1 MSANADAEMARIHD
15 LYQGTKSELAQ
26 RTQQEVQRHHAHE
39 RALSQMQ
46 ALQLE
51 LRDKLRFTELQLAG
65 AREEGAS
72 LAATVEEL
80 RGRLGEAQSLAS
92 EQRERQRQQEPRVSE
107 LQAMVERLTA
117 EKSELQASLGAQQ
130 RRVDGLAQ
138 TKEST
143 IQLQEAKLRE
153 VREELDHS
161 RSSRHGDAQALEAA
175 HARAAELE
183 RSNAELSRQL
193 LASKEQLRA
202 AHHARRGDAHREE
215 ALAQLQS
222 DNARLVKILATTE
235 EYKEF
240 VHYADDSGGLSY
252 VPPPARQPLASA
264 RAATG
269 RANGGGFGG
278 GLSHSASF
286 AATPFST
293 RPATPTGSRAGGL
306 RRPASAATLE
316 TPAAATAGRAAARA
330 DRADRVVRGAAR
342 EVEHWVPADA
352 HSLAHEWRRQYAP
365 DTTADSFS
373 ELLLRLNR
381 VWKARE
387 GARLERQREKLGQRI
402 GELKRQLSHG
412 APYEQVMHGSELE
425 RLKRELRD
433 VRATLNTGRRRL
445 NDGEERLL
453 ENSLASADA
462 LNAQLMH
469 TKAEADELRREL
481 ADADAH
487 QHAALGRGAAAAVE
501 RAVGLSDTLIE
512 RVRELIRDFQ
522 GKTVALSRTDADYFM
537 KLLRLQAWFL
547 ENLERRLGVG
557 REKMLGVYEDVLQSH
572 APPARAAAAA
582 RSPAQTH
589 LAAALRTG
597 SGIASPYRGGR
608 SYPDSEEEI

>member
-1 MSANADAEMARIHD
+1 MLHD
-15 LYQGTKSELAQ
+15 DET
-26 RTQQEVQRHHAHE
+26 R
-39 RALSQMQ
+39 
-46 ALQLE
+46 
-51 LRDKLRFTELQLAG
+51 RFLLAG

-117 EKSELQASLGAQQ
+117 EKAELQASLGAQQ

-264 RAATG
+264 RAPIA
-269 RANGGGFGG
+269 RP
-278 GLSHSASF
+278 
-286 AATPFST
+286 PFLVTVVHDSSD
-293 RPATPTGSRAGGL
+293 AMSRVDVC
-306 RRPASAATLE
+306 RRVP
-316 TPAAATAGRAAARA
+316 
-330 DRADRVVRGAAR
+330 RVGN
-342 EVEHWVPADA
+342 
-352 HSLAHEWRRQYAP
+352 RR
-365 DTTADSFS
+365 D
-373 ELLLRLNR
+373 
-381 VWKARE
+381 KC
-387 GARLERQREKLGQRI
+387 G
-402 GELKRQLSHG
+402 
-412 APYEQVMHGSELE
+412 
-425 RLKRELRD
+425 
-433 VRATLNTGRRRL
+433 
-445 NDGEERLL
+445 
-453 ENSLASADA
+453 
-462 LNAQLMH
+462 
-469 TKAEADELRREL
+469 
-481 ADADAH
+481 
-487 QHAALGRGAAAAVE
+487 
-501 RAVGLSDTLIE
+501 
-512 RVRELIRDFQ
+512 
-522 GKTVALSRTDADYFM
+522 
-537 KLLRLQAWFL
+537 
-547 ENLERRLGVG
+547 
-557 REKMLGVYEDVLQSH
+557 
-572 APPARAAAAA
+572 
-582 RSPAQTH
+582 
-589 LAAALRTG
+589 
-597 SGIASPYRGGR
+597 
-608 SYPDSEEEI
+608 

>member
-1 MSANADAEMARIHD
+1 MSANADDEMARIHD

-92 EQRERQRQQEPRVSE
+92 EPRERQRQQEPRVSE
-107 LQAMVERLTA
+107 LQATVERLTA

-264 RAATG
+264 RAAAG

-278 GLSHSASF
+278 GLS
-286 AATPFST
+286 TPPRLPRHPSRHA
-293 RPATPTGSRAGGL
+293 RPRRRA
-306 RRPASAATLE
+306 RA
-316 TPAAATAGRAAARA
+316 PAASRGRRRRRRSAAAR
-330 DRADRVVRGAAR
+330 RAAPPRAPTAPTAWCVARRAA
-342 EVEHWVPADA
+342 WALVPADA

-589 LAAALRTG
+589 LASALRTG

>member
-1 MSANADAEMARIHD
+1 MSTTPTTRAA
-15 LYQGTKSELAQ
+15 S
-26 RTQQEVQRHHAHE
+26 RTC
-39 RALSQMQ
+39 
-46 ALQLE
+46 
-51 LRDKLRFTELQLAG
+51 
-65 AREEGAS
+65 
-72 LAATVEEL
+72 
-80 RGRLGEAQSLAS
+80 
-92 EQRERQRQQEPRVSE
+92 
-107 LQAMVERLTA
+107 
-117 EKSELQASLGAQQ
+117 
-130 RRVDGLAQ
+130 RRPPA
-138 TKEST
+138 
-143 IQLQEAKLRE
+143 
-153 VREELDHS
+153 S
-161 RSSRHGDAQALEAA
+161 RSPP
-175 HARAAELE
+175 RA
-183 RSNAELSRQL
+183 
-193 LASKEQLRA
+193 
-202 AHHARRGDAHREE
+202 
-215 ALAQLQS
+215 
-222 DNARLVKILATTE
+222 
-235 EYKEF
+235 
-240 VHYADDSGGLSY
+240 
-252 VPPPARQPLASA
+252 PPPAAPTAAASA
-264 RAATG
+264 WPLPLRLVCRDA
-269 RANGGGFGG
+269 
-278 GLSHSASF
+278 LLD
-286 AATPFST
+286 TPGH
-293 RPATPTGSRAGGL
+293 ADGHARAGGL
-306 RRPASAATLE
+306 TRPASAATLE
-316 TPAAATAGRAAARA
+316 TPAAARASRAAARA

-433 VRATLNTGRRRL
+433 VRATLSMSDAAASRRRR
-445 NDGEERLL
+445 GARLL

-547 ENLERRLGVG
+547 ERPR
-557 REKMLGVYEDVLQSH
+557 
-572 APPARAAAAA
+572 APPRRRPREDARRVRGRPPPACAARPRRRRRALARPHHRRRRRAA
-582 RSPAQTH
+582 
-589 LAAALRTG
+589 LAG
-597 SGIASPYRGGR
+597 SGIASPYVAAAAGPSTARRR
-608 SYPDSEEEI
+608 SE

>member
-1 MSANADAEMARIHD
+1 MSCAITMSANADAEMARIHD

-39 RALSQMQ
+39 RALGQMQ

-117 EKSELQASLGAQQ
+117 EKAELQASLGAQQ

-252 VPPPARQPLASA
+252 VPPPESSA
-264 RAATG
+264 
-269 RANGGGFGG
+269 
-278 GLSHSASF
+278 
-286 AATPFST
+286 
-293 RPATPTGSRAGGL
+293 
-306 RRPASAATLE
+306 
-316 TPAAATAGRAAARA
+316 
-330 DRADRVVRGAAR
+330 
-342 EVEHWVPADA
+342 
-352 HSLAHEWRRQYAP
+352 
-365 DTTADSFS
+365 
-373 ELLLRLNR
+373 
-381 VWKARE
+381 
-387 GARLERQREKLGQRI
+387 
-402 GELKRQLSHG
+402 
-412 APYEQVMHGSELE
+412 
-425 RLKRELRD
+425 
-433 VRATLNTGRRRL
+433 
-445 NDGEERLL
+445 
-453 ENSLASADA
+453 
-462 LNAQLMH
+462 
-469 TKAEADELRREL
+469 
-481 ADADAH
+481 
-487 QHAALGRGAAAAVE
+487 
-501 RAVGLSDTLIE
+501 
-512 RVRELIRDFQ
+512 
-522 GKTVALSRTDADYFM
+522 
-537 KLLRLQAWFL
+537 
-547 ENLERRLGVG
+547 
-557 REKMLGVYEDVLQSH
+557 
-572 APPARAAAAA
+572 
-582 RSPAQTH
+582 
-589 LAAALRTG
+589 
-597 SGIASPYRGGR
+597 
-608 SYPDSEEEI
+608 